1 MVGPNGFKG
10 SIKMIKRNLLVMG
23 LAVLLS
29 ACGFQLRG
37 TGTNE
42 LAIKELDL
50 SARNQY
56 GETVTQLNRT
66 LTNSGVKIYTG
77 APYKLILTNEAETQ
91 RTASYSGSG
100 RSAEYQL
107 TVTLNY
113 EMRGEKDLVLLG
125 DKVTVEKIYNHDG
138 NNLTASDNE
147 AQQVRNEMRSELVQ
161 KMMARLQ
168 QLTPERL
175 EQLQKKA
182 NDVAKAEAD
191 ALEAAQRV
199 RDATPQQSPLEIP
212 AR

>member
-1 MVGPNGFKG
+1 
-10 SIKMIKRNLLVMG
+10 MIKRNLLVMG